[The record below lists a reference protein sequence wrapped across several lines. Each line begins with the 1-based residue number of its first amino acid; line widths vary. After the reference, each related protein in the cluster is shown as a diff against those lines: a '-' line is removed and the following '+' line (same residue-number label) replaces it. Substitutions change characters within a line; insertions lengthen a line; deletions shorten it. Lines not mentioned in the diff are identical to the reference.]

1 MRCWTGRSFS
11 LAAVLGLCIST
22 ACDVPPDE
30 AAKRST
36 VLVTDGFRTRGGVA
50 ITNEHILVPLEIGTA
65 GEKVSVKTPTGETFE
80 ARVLKK
86 DEANELALLYQKL
99 ATLDEASPGD
109 PGALAEGSPVTA
121 LVYDHEGKSKVVA
134 GTITGWRNHKSRA
147 YVETD
152 LDVGA
157 EAIGSGLFDASGKLV
172 ATIGFVL
179 GPKLVFALPIDYAM
193 REPRS
198 LTSSFTDGGAS
209 SDAYKAKRDA
219 AKKDTTVIPKPP
231 AFADLMPTYHF
242 SHTAVVGFFSMLDK
256 KDAPVTDKPVRWK
269 IEAIDVERKKRT
281 LAEGELAPPFVQWNV
296 TAERTQ
302 ARADELSKLFGKSFV
317 EHAFA
322 PFAYGELRWR
332 LPFSLYCS
340 KVTGDEVHNFVI
352 TLADGRTGGEL
363 GFPDLVNVCGG
374 QEAGD
379 GTAWEAAWGMSTAT
393 AEPPTSKSKAKAKGK
408 LKGKGKTKKK
418 R

>member
-1 MRCWTGRSFS
+1 MAIG
-11 LAAVLGLCIST
+11 LGLLL
-22 ACDVPPDE
+22 ACEVPPDE

-50 ITNEHILVPLEIGTA
+50 VTSEHILVPLEIGTA

-109 PGALAEGSPVTA
+109 SGALAEGSPVTA

-134 GTITGWRNHKSRA
+134 GAITGWRNHKSHA
-147 YVETD
+147 YVEAD
-152 LDVGA
+152 LDVGP

-193 REPRS
+193 REPKS
-198 LTSSFTDGGAS
+198 LTSSFVDAGAASDGF
-209 SDAYKAKRDA
+209 KAKRDA

-231 AFADLMPTYHF
+231 AFADLAPNYHF
-242 SHTAVVGFFSMLDK
+242 SHTAVVGYFSMLDK
-256 KDAPVTDKPVRWK
+256 KDAPITDKPARWK
-269 IEAIDVERKKRT
+269 LEAIDVERKKRV
-281 LAEGELAPPFVQWNV
+281 LAEGELVPPFLQWNV

-302 ARADELSKLFGKSFV
+302 ARADELAMLFGKSFV

-363 GFPDLVNVCGG
+363 GFPDLVNVCTG

-379 GTAWEAAWGMSTAT
+379 GTAWEKAWGMDTAAAAT
-393 AEPPTSKSKAKAKGK
+393 PPPAGKAGKAPKAKAKP
-408 LKGKGKTKKK
+408 KGKTKK
-418 R
+418 RR